1 MNSYFEKKK
10 KREKEELN
18 EIFIMNEL
26 IRRCLFHV

>member
-1 MNSYFEKKK
+1 MNSYFEKK

>member
-18 EIFIMNEL
+18 EIFIINEL
-26 IRRCLFHV
+26 IPRCLFHV